1 MIASYQHVQH
11 TLDRER
17 LSTFRHYSLGYF
29 VVRFRFP
36 SLGPWG
42 LKSSFSCQWSALYRE
57 LVQRISSRFSLHKV
71 MCVYVFSPSWTI
83 RDDESL
89 STNTWYER
97 LMSFQWWFAL
107 HSTPL
112 WNDICSGSMTTMHYS
127 IYLKWNLRYTKV
139 LRYWCHKP
147 FPGLHDIKQILGNVP
162 MALASL
168 NLYSGLY
175 LLWGYVGLYSLF
187 GLMTSAL
194 LQSRSIFQGLLRPWL
209 NFFCGDK
216 SALTCES
223 NEVWCCR
230 AEFEEFWNPVL
241 RGFTLLVHVGH
252 FCT

>member
-57 LVQRISSRFSLHKV
+57 LVQRISCRFSLHKV

-168 NLYSGLY
+168 NLYSGL
-175 LLWGYVGLYSLF
+175 
-187 GLMTSAL
+187 
-194 LQSRSIFQGLLRPWL
+194 I
-209 NFFCGDK
+209 FCGDMLDCTVCLA
-216 SALTCES
+216 SWLLL
-223 NEVWCCR
+223 CCR
-230 AEFEEFWNPVL
+230 VEVYFKVYLDLGWISFVVTKVHWLVSQMRFDVAGQNL
-241 RGFTLLVHVGH
+241 RNSGIPSGEGLHSW
-252 FCT
+252 CM